1 MHTSQNQIFDM
12 INLHNA
18 HSKAKNP
25 LNSTQIHRKFRHQT
39 KFKSKIYIR
48 IYNIRFLGK
57 YKNCITISYFYG
69 ILCDQIC
76 VLSYML
82 NSTFFYY

>member
-25 LNSTQIHRKFRHQT
+25 LNSTQIHRKWRHQT

-48 IYNIRFLGK
+48 IYNIK
-57 YKNCITISYFYG
+57 YLADHF
-69 ILCDQIC
+69 ILIK
-76 VLSYML
+76 LYK
-82 NSTFFYY
+82 